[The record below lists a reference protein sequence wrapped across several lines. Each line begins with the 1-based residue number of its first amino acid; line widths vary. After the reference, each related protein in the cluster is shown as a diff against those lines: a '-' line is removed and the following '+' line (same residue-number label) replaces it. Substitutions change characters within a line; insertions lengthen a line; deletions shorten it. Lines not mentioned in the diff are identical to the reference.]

1 MLDILKLKKQAINL
15 LIDLINTPSISKK
28 ENKSADIII
37 DFLKKNR
44 INNIKRIFNN
54 ILAYSENH
62 PIKNY
67 STILLNSHHDTV
79 IPGLGWNTD
88 PFSAI
93 IENNNKIIGLGS
105 NDAGASVVSL
115 IITFIFLSN
124 LKILPYKIVLA
135 ITAEEEISGIHGIKS
150 VLTELDSIK
159 LGIVGEPTKMQLA
172 IAEKGLI
179 VLDCF
184 AYGKTGH
191 AARNEGINALYIA
204 IEDINFLIKYKFL
217 KQSKLLGSVKMT
229 ITQINS
235 GIQHNVI
242 PDICNFVVDIRTN
255 EYYKNHEIINIIKN
269 NIKSKVCP
277 RSYLLNSSYINPNHP
292 FVRKAIFLNR
302 KIFGSPTLSDQ
313 SLMNFNTIKIGPGNS
328 IRSHSPNEY
337 IMYSEI
343 YEAIDIYIKLLID
356 FNY

>member
-1 MLDILKLKKQAINL
+1 MLDNLKKKAIDL
-15 LIDLINTPSISKK
+15 LIDLINTPSISKQ

-37 DFLKKNR
+37 DFLKKNN
-44 INNIKRIFNN
+44 INNIKRINNN
-54 ILAYSENH
+54 IIVYSENY

-79 IPGLGWNTD
+79 KPGSGWNTD

-93 IENNNKIIGLGS
+93 CDKNKIIGLGS

-115 IITFIFLSN
+115 IITFIFLSK
-124 LKILPYKIVLA
+124 LSFIPYKIILA
-135 ITAEEEISGIHGIKS
+135 ITAEEEISGDNGIKS
-150 VLTELDSIK
+150 ILKKLNYID
-159 LGIVGEPTKMQLA
+159 LGIIGEPTEMQLA

-191 AARNEGINALYIA
+191 AARNEGINAIYIA
-204 IEDINFLIKYKFL
+204 IKDINFLRKYKFL
-217 KQSKLLGSVKMT
+217 KKSKLLGSVKIT

-242 PDICNFVVDIRTN
+242 PDVCNFVVDIRTN
-255 EYYKNHEIINIIKN
+255 EYYSNDEIINIIKN
-269 NIKSKVCP
+269 KIQSKIYP
-277 RSYLLNSSYINPNHP
+277 RSYLLNSSFININHP
-292 FVRKAIFLNR
+292 FVRKAILLNR

-313 SLMNFNTIKIGPGNS
+313 SLMNFPTIKIGPGNS

-337 IMYSEI
+337 ILYSEI
-343 YEAIDIYIKLLID
+343 YEAIDIYIKLLKN
-356 FNY
+356 FKF